1 MTTTWT
7 AIRRAGQTSRR
18 SGSAGGDG
26 KIARSR
32 KDSREL
38 ILDGAET
45 VFSEKG
51 FYGSTTRDIATRSGV
66 HLGLLGYYFPTKL
79 DLYRAVVTR
88 RAEEY
93 SNAIRA
99 SLRAA
104 RGGGEWTDVPVA
116 ALICALFRPIV
127 DLSLNG
133 GPGWKN
139 YIRLLA
145 RAANTR
151 RTEPYV
157 QTFMETFNPVSLE
170 FIDILKQRFPNAAE
184 EDIYWSQSF
193 LAGTFNHA
201 LIETEAVDRYS
212 DGLCK
217 SSDLE
222 TVLAKVGPFFA
233 AGMIRLAGGGG

>member
-1 MTTTWT
+1 MPK
-7 AIRRAGQTSRR
+7 R
-18 SGSAGGDG
+18 SGKSE
-26 KIARSR
+26 KPR

-51 FYGSTTRDIATRSGV
+51 FYGSTTRDIAARSGV

-79 DLYRAVVTR
+79 DLYRAVITR

-93 SNAIRA
+93 SGAMLA
-99 SLRAA
+99 SLHGV
-104 RGGGEWTDVPVA
+104 RGGGDWEDVPVG
-116 ALICALFRPIV
+116 ALIQALFRPIV
-127 DLSLNG
+127 DFSLNR

-170 FIDILKQRFPNAAE
+170 FIDVLKQRFPNAAE

-193 LAGTFNHA
+193 LAGAINHA

-212 DGLCK
+212 NGLCK

-222 TVLAKVGPFFA
+222 TVLAKLGPFFA
-233 AGMIRLAGGGG
+233 AGMIRLAQGES

>member
-1 MTTTWT
+1 MPK
-7 AIRRAGQTSRR
+7 R
-18 SGSAGGDG
+18 SGKSE
-26 KIARSR
+26 KSR

-51 FYGSTTRDIATRSGV
+51 FYGSTTRDIAARSGV

-79 DLYRAVVTR
+79 GLYRAVITR

-93 SNAIRA
+93 SDAMLA
-99 SLRAA
+99 SLHRV
-104 RGGGEWTDVPVA
+104 RGGGAWEDVGVA
-116 ALICALFRPIV
+116 ALIQALFRPIV
-127 DLSLNG
+127 DFSLNG

-170 FIDILKQRFPNAAE
+170 FIDVLKQRFPNAAE

-193 LAGTFNHA
+193 LAGAINHA

-212 DGLCK
+212 NGLCK

-222 TVLAKVGPFFA
+222 TVLAKLGPFFA
-233 AGMIRLAGGGG
+233 AGMIRLAEGDG

>member
-1 MTTTWT
+1 MP
-7 AIRRAGQTSRR
+7 GSNEKSPGSRR
-18 SGSAGGDG
+18 
-26 KIARSR
+26 
-32 KDSREL
+32 DSREA

-51 FYGSTTRDIATRSGV
+51 FYGSTTRDIATSSDV

-79 DLYRAVVTR
+79 DLYKAVVAR

-93 SNAIRA
+93 SSAIRA
-99 SLRAA
+99 SLQSA
-104 RGGGEWTDVPVA
+104 RGDGDWFDVPVA
-116 ALICALFRPIV
+116 SLVLALFRPIV
-127 DLSLNG
+127 DFSLNG

-157 QTFMETFNPVSLE
+157 QTFMDTFNPVSLE
-170 FIDILKQRFPNAAE
+170 FIDILRKRFPNAAE

-193 LAGTFNHA
+193 LAGTMNHA

-212 DGLCK
+212 NGLCK

-222 TVLAKVGPFFA
+222 TVLSKLGTFFA
-233 AGMIRLAGGGG
+233 AGMTSLAVGEG

>member
-1 MTTTWT
+1 MP
-7 AIRRAGQTSRR
+7 RG
-18 SGSAGGDG
+18 SGKSE
-26 KIARSR
+26 KPR

-51 FYGSTTRDIATRSGV
+51 FYGSTTREIAGRSGV

-88 RAEEY
+88 RAEQY
-93 SNAIRA
+93 SNAIRE
-99 SLRAA
+99 SLGAA
-104 RGGGEWTDVPVA
+104 RGGGEWKDVSVA
-116 ALICALFRPIV
+116 ALIKALFRPIV
-127 DLSLNG
+127 DFSLNG

-151 RTEPYV
+151 RTEPYL

-170 FIDILKQRFPNAAE
+170 FIDILRQRFPDAAE

-193 LAGTFNHA
+193 LAGTINHA

-212 DGLCK
+212 RGLCK

-222 TVLAKVGPFFA
+222 TVLTKLGPFFA
-233 AGMIRLAGGGG
+233 AGMSRLAEGDG